1 MGAALRRLVRGWAL
15 RAHTLFLLLLREHR
29 APGRV
34 ALAVLVGC
42 VVGTTPLFGLHF
54 PLCVLAALCLRLNK
68 LIVYGAAN
76 LSIPPMVPVLGFLS
90 VQIGERLRHGA
101 FVSLHR
107 AEFSAE
113 ARALAERFF
122 VSWLLGGVV
131 LGAAIGAV
139 TGGVTYLLLRRRGAR
154 GPALPDEAP
163 GAGEPILLAL
173 SRASARYDGL
183 HPRFRYYARAKY
195 RMDPCYRAIATLV
208 PPGASVVD
216 LGTGLGMLPVLLG
229 ELGEGR
235 SALGVE
241 WDPAKVACGQQ
252 AAAGLAGV
260 RIESGDARAFPIPPC
275 TVVTLVDML
284 HYYDEDTQRALLA
297 RATAALDPGGRLLI
311 REGDPAQ
318 RGGARFTRAVERWM
332 VRLGWNRGPG
342 VRFRPID
349 ALCADLARLGLTARR
364 AEVAGA
370 LHPGNVLLCAEKDI
384 LPRAN
389 DERAPDASG
398 PRGEDEDTR
407 SSSVGGR

>member
-1 MGAALRRLVRGWAL
+1 MGAGLRRLVRGWAL

-54 PLCVLAALCLRLNK
+54 PLCVLLALFLRLNK

-76 LSIPPMVPVLGFLS
+76 LSIPPMVPLLGFLS

-101 FVSLHR
+101 FVGLVR
-107 AEFSAE
+107 AEFA
-113 ARALAERFF
+113 ADPRTLAGRFF
-122 VSWLLGGVV
+122 LSWLLGGLV
-131 LGAAIGAV
+131 LGAGIGAV
-139 TGGVTYLLLRRRGAR
+139 AAGATYLLLRRRGA
-154 GPALPDEAP
+154 GGP
-163 GAGEPILLAL
+163 GAPADDPSIDDPIDDPIAAAL
-173 SRASARYDGL
+173 SRAVARYGGL

-195 RMDPCYRAIATLV
+195 RMDPCYRAIAALV

-241 WDPAKVACGQQ
+241 WDAAKAEAGRQ

-260 RIESGDARAFPIPPC
+260 WIEAGDARAYPIPPC

-284 HYYDEDTQRALLA
+284 HYYDADTQRALLA
-297 RATAALDPGGRLLI
+297 RAAAALAPGGRLLI
-311 REGDPAQ
+311 REGDPER

-342 VRFRPID
+342 VRFRPIAD
-349 ALCADLARLGLTARR
+349 LCADLERLGLVARR

-370 LHPGNVLLCAEKDI
+370 LHPGNVLLCAEK
-384 LPRAN
+384 A
-389 DERAPDASG
+389 
-398 PRGEDEDTR
+398 
-407 SSSVGGR
+407 